1 MTPEENAQLV
11 ELLKN
16 VVRGVVKEELEPLQN
31 QVKGIDEALG
41 RIEEKQDS
49 AEEANKAQRRDIA
62 EIRKALER
70 QHSI

>member
-62 EIRKALER
+62 EIRKALEQQR
-70 QHSI
+70 II